1 MIERLSDWFRELLI
15 SFYRLQMGGGE
26 QHEVLYW
33 FDRMRDEIAK
43 RSAAQIKRM
52 ERERGLL

>member
-1 MIERLSDWFRELLI
+1 MIERLSDFLRELRI
-15 SFYRLQMGGGE
+15 AFYRLQMGGGE
-26 QHEVLYW
+26 QHEVNYW

-52 ERERGLL
+52 GRERGLL